1 MKSKPWN
8 TYENRG
14 SRAEN
19 TSIYIYP
26 SNKYGYQI
34 NINHPKINGLY
45 RRYLK
50 WKGIPQWCPLSDAQ
64 RFEFEAYIFGLL
76 RKGKLRKDENL

>member
-8 TYENRG
+8 TYE
-14 SRAEN
+14 SRESRTEN
-19 TSIYIYP
+19 TSIYIHP
-26 SNKYGYQI
+26 RNKYGYQI

-50 WKGIPQWCPLSDAQ
+50 WKGIPQWCPLSDKQ

-76 RKGKLRKDENL
+76 KKGKLRKDENL